1 MDMDHHAWAYKP
13 SEPLQKSSIGL
24 LKGLTFSVKDLI
36 GVSPWPLKAST
47 HAPLPHVPDNPVT
60 QKLLLAGA
68 VLLGKTHLHE
78 IALGIMGMNPVAGQA
93 LNPLS
98 PNRISGGSSSGAAI
112 TVATREC
119 DFALGTD
126 TGGSIRIPAALCGVY
141 GYKPTHGLYNTQG
154 VLPLSPT
161 CDHLGTFGR
170 SISMIQMVHQAITGV
185 RPLHLPWKGLKV
197 GLWNIKHWVTPEVW
211 ETTENFSH
219 KLQRLGASVEVFDFQ
234 VPASTYSTI
243 VLSEAAFT
251 HRAALEKD
259 DSGFGD
265 FTRTLLHQGKAI
277 SAVQYL
283 SAMQERH
290 MCLRDLKGLFHQY
303 DVLIAP
309 AVPCI
314 APLLG
319 EDSLELPEGKV
330 PLRQAF
336 LRISSPWSMLGIP
349 VVSVPLPLRGVSVG
363 MQVMLPHGEDDRLL
377 GLCAELG

>member
-1 MDMDHHAWAYKP
+1 MDMDHHAWAFKP
-13 SEPLQKSSIGL
+13 AEPLQKSSTGL

-68 VLLGKTHLHE
+68 LLVGKTHLHE

-141 GYKPTHGLYNTQG
+141 GFKPTHNLYSTQG

-161 CDHLGTFGR
+161 CDHLGTFAR
-170 SISMIQMVHQAITGV
+170 SINMIQQVHQAILGE
-185 RPLHLPWKGLKV
+185 RPLHVSWKGVKV
-197 GLWNIKHWVTPEVW
+197 GLWSIKNWVTPEVW

-234 VPASTYSTI
+234 VPAGTYSTI
-243 VLSEAAFT
+243 VLAEAAFI
-251 HRAALEKD
+251 HRAALEREEA
-259 DSGFGD
+259 GFGEG
-265 FTRTLLHQGKAI
+265 TLALLQQGKTI
-277 SAVQYL
+277 PAVQYL
-283 SAMQERH
+283 AAMKERD
-290 MCLRDLKGLFHQY
+290 MVLQDLKGLFHRY

-309 AVPCI
+309 TVPSI

-319 EDSLELPEGKV
+319 EDTLDLPEGKI
-330 PLRQAF
+330 PMRQAF
-336 LRISSPWSMLGIP
+336 LRITNPWSLLGIP
-349 VVSVPLPLRGVSVG
+349 VVSVPLPLRGLSIGV
-363 MQVMLPHGEDDRLL
+363 QVMLPQGEDARLL